1 MANFILEDLKQI
13 FGKRN
18 NILSQIIVLN
28 VAVFIVFNIIEN
40 FYPISNWFALPGTF
54 GEYILKFWTLI
65 SYMFLHGG
73 FFHILFNMLW
83 LYWMG
88 QILLEYLGAKKF
100 TAIYFFGGIAG
111 GAAFLI
117 INQVLVSTAGFPLG
131 IGLVGA
137 SAGVMA
143 VVFAVATLLPEY
155 QVRLMFI
162 GPVKMKYLAIG
173 SLILTSLLDFSVNTG
188 GKIAHFGGAFFGFL
202 FIRALQKGK
211 DYSIPFYQ
219 VINAFKKPFLKKK
232 PIKVAYKSPKP
243 VTKKTKSNTQD
254 QVVIDSILDKIS
266 KSGYDSLSK
275 EEKEILF
282 KMSKD

>member
-117 INQVLVSTAGFPLG
+117 INQALPIYCRVSVRHWLG
-131 IGLVGA
+131 W
-137 SAGVMA
+137 GVS
-143 VVFAVATLLPEY
+143 
-155 QVRLMFI
+155 RSNGGCI
-162 GPVKMKYLAIG
+162 CCSYLI
-173 SLILTSLLDFSVNTG
+173 T
-188 GKIAHFGGAFFGFL
+188 
-202 FIRALQKGK
+202 
-211 DYSIPFYQ
+211 
-219 VINAFKKPFLKKK
+219 
-232 PIKVAYKSPKP
+232 
-243 VTKKTKSNTQD
+243 
-254 QVVIDSILDKIS
+254 
-266 KSGYDSLSK
+266 
-275 EEKEILF
+275 
-282 KMSKD
+282 